1 LVVDRTSF
9 SGLKGDDKG
18 IMVMEHCGR
27 GDGDEA
33 IYGAMV
39 VVVITQRQQVKQ
51 ATEHGPLQ
59 SLATIGGNIWLVGMN
74 CGGDGVDRG
83 RGGSHTCWRCNVP
96 NAMMFYGLSR
106 RPAKSL
112 SSHL

>member
-39 VVVITQRQQVKQ
+39 VVVITQR
-51 ATEHGPLQ
+51 
-59 SLATIGGNIWLVGMN
+59 
-74 CGGDGVDRG
+74 
-83 RGGSHTCWRCNVP
+83 
-96 NAMMFYGLSR
+96 
-106 RPAKSL
+106 
-112 SSHL
+112 